1 MRSPVYQALVAVARA
16 WLILLLASWVGLPI
30 TIALIYA
37 VSDRDAIYEPTPIPL
52 EYSLRQL
59 QELWYLGA
67 GRAIVNSVIV
77 ALLTIAISFAL
88 GVPAGY
94 AFARYVFPG
103 KDFLKLLIIGLRMF
117 PIIVI
122 AVPLA
127 TLYIRLGL
135 SDSLLGLALAHSAM
149 SIPFVVLI
157 TSGVFA
163 GVSRE
168 LEEAGMVFGLNPLG
182 VFLRITIPLALPG
195 LAAAAMF
202 TFLMSWN
209 EVFIASILT
218 TTNRPLSAFILS
230 TAMTAP
236 DYYKFAGTLIIILP
250 ALVFVFITRRYLI
263 AIWGITVR

>member
-1 MRSPVYQALVAVARA
+1 MRSPIMQALTGIAKA
-16 WLILLLASWVGLPI
+16 WFILLLASWIGLPI
-30 TIALIYA
+30 AVAMIYA

-67 GRAIVNSVIV
+67 GSAIVNSVIV

-168 LEEAGMVFGLNPLG
+168 LEEAGMVFGLDPLG

-230 TAMTAP
+230 TALTAP